1 MFQVTFSKQCMR
13 ALNAMPKSEQLSLV
27 EKISDLSEAMLQKPG
42 GDLGRFQRDGRVF
55 YRLRAEEHRVYF
67 EPAEDSTQLR
77 CHYILHK
84 NTLTDFIFRCK
95 LPINNEQMLEQH
107 KSFWKYL
114 ETLSRG
120 S

>member
-1 MFQVTFSKQCMR
+1 MR

-27 EKISDLSEAMLQKPG
+27 EKISDLSETMLQKPG
-42 GDLGRFQRDGRVF
+42 GDLGRFQRDGQVF

-67 EPAEDSTQLR
+67 EPTEDKSQLR